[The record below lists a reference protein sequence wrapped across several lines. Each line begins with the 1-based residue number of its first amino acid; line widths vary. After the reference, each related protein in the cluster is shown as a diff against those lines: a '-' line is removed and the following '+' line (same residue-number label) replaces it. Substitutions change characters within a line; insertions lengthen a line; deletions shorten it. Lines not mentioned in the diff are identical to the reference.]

1 MQSNDKIKEI
11 DIKNPMCYYFDD
23 ITKIE
28 YFNLDNIYNINI
40 IFTAGLNILFIYKCK
55 KGY

>member
-11 DIKNPMCYYFDD
+11 DIKNPMYYYFDD

-40 IFTAGLNILFIYKCK
+40 IFTTGLNILFIY
-55 KGY
+55 